1 MIRKYI
7 KQNKPTLMSELIKMS
22 KTSVE
27 KDTTSHHKLE
37 KINGVI
43 LTIR

>member
-1 MIRKYI
+1 M
-7 KQNKPTLMSELIKMS
+7 PESIKMS
-22 KTSVE
+22 KTGVE

-43 LTIR
+43 LVIRQLKFIWQ